1 MTHRIFLIPGFFGFA
16 NLGGIAYFGHV
27 RDVLGRACAALGLDA
42 TTHVVR
48 TAPTSS
54 LPRRATT
61 LLRAIAKTPIGDD
74 DPIHLIGHSS
84 GAVDARLFVSPGAAL
99 TAQSD
104 AERVARRV
112 RTLVSVAAPHHG
124 TPVASFF
131 TSLLG
136 QRLLQAL
143 SLVTIYVLR
152 FGHVPVSVML
162 RLGATF
168 ARLDHHLGVNSAL
181 LDQLFGQL
189 LADFSADR
197 RRALGRLLDEVR
209 ADQALLIQL
218 GPEGMDVFNALARDR
233 PGVRYGCVVTR
244 GRRPGPTSA
253 LAAGFDPSAQ
263 ATHVLYQA
271 LYRLV
276 ARTATAPRVRPTPS
290 QAAALRQAYGSLPG
304 PDANDGVVPTLSQL
318 WGEVL
323 YAARADHLDVL
334 GHYDDPDRLPPHF
347 DWLTTVSG
355 FDRESFLDLWEA
367 VARHLAGAPDVTAQ
381 RPRSRTALRGRKRG
395 RPVRRNRVDPRGAS
409 PD

>member
-1 MTHRIFLIPGFFGFA
+1 MPVIHRIYLVPGFFGFA

-27 RDVLGRACAALGLDA
+27 RDVLGRACAALDLEA

-48 TAPTSS
+48 TPPTSS
-54 LPRRATT
+54 LPRRATA
-61 LLRAIAKTPIGDD
+61 LLRAIAKTPLGDN

-84 GAVDARLFVSPGAAL
+84 GAVDARLLVSPGVALAANP
-99 TAQSD
+99 D
-104 AERVARRV
+104 AERIAGRV
-112 RTLVSVAAPHHG
+112 RTVVSVAAPHYG

-189 LADFSADR
+189 LADFSLDR

-209 ADQALLIQL
+209 ADQALLMQL
-218 GPEGMDVFNALARDR
+218 SPEGMDVFNALARDR
-233 PGVRYGCVVTR
+233 PGVRYACVVTR
-244 GRRPGPTSA
+244 GRKPGPAST

-290 QAAALRQAYGSLPG
+290 QATALRDAYGSLPG

-334 GHYDDPDRLPPHF
+334 GHYDDPDRIPPHF

-355 FDRESFLDLWEA
+355 FDRDGFLDLWEA
-367 VARHLAGAPDVTAQ
+367 VARHLASPGEVPARRRGGNAP
-381 RPRSRTALRGRKRG
+381 RRERGRVTQR
-395 RPVRRNRVDPRGAS
+395 
-409 PD
+409 